1 MGEATVGCGW
11 SPTTTRLCVRSRL
24 IIANVP
30 PPNDPR
36 PGADAHTLR
45 APGRSR
51 VFGYR
56 RFRFQVTR
64 GPDRRRECASSDDE
78 PELSVGTAPGNHLVL
93 TDPLISRH
101 HLVVT
106 STPRGFH
113 LRDLGSTNGTL
124 IAGCRIESAY
134 LEPGTQIRIGETSL
148 SFSVLDEKA
157 YVPLSQEGSFG
168 ALLGESP
175 AMRRIFEM
183 LPRISG
189 SDTTVLIEGETGTGK
204 GVLAEAIHE
213 ASPRARGPFAV
224 VDCGSIPHSLIES
237 ELFGHER
244 GAFTGADERRIG
256 ALESASGGTLFLDE
270 IGELPRELQPKLLRA
285 LEERA
290 IRRVGSTAPVKL
302 DVRIV
307 AATNRDLRL
316 AVNQGEFRSDLYYR
330 LNVVRLWI
338 PPLRERRED
347 IAPLVARFAEE
358 MNSEPAEMPGQL
370 MARWQARDWPGN
382 VRELRNAV
390 ERAIL
395 LGDQS
400 LLDEAAGRGG
410 GTSAAADMEADVPFR
425 VAKERTIARWE
436 RDYLARLLQGAGG
449 NVSAAA
455 RTARMDRKYLI
466 GLIRRYKLAAREE

>member
-1 MGEATVGCGW
+1 LWGIAHNPRGD
-11 SPTTTRLCVRSRL
+11 RYRL
-24 IIANVP
+24 IITAVSSQNGP
-30 PPNDPR
+30 P

-51 VFGYR
+51 VYGYR

-64 GPDRRRECASSDDE
+64 GPDRRRECESSEED
-78 PELSVGTAPGNHLVL
+78 PELSVGTAPGNQLAL
-93 TDPLISRH
+93 TDPMVSRH

-106 STPRGFH
+106 ASPRGFH
-113 LRDLGSTNGTL
+113 LRDLGSTNGTW

-134 LEPGTQIRIGETSL
+134 LESGAQLRIGDTTL
-148 SFSVLDEKA
+148 TFSGLDEKA
-157 YVPLSQEGSFG
+157 YVPLSQEGNFG

-183 LPRISG
+183 LPRISS
-189 SDTTVLIEGETGTGK
+189 SDTTILIEGETGTGK
-204 GVLAEAIHE
+204 GALAEAIHE
-213 ASPRARGPFAV
+213 ASPRSSGPFMV

-256 ALESASGGTLFLDE
+256 ALESASHGTLFLDE

-302 DVRIV
+302 DVRVV

-316 AVNQGEFRSDLYYR
+316 AVNQGTFRPDLYYR

-347 IAPLVARFAEE
+347 IAPLVARFFEE
-358 MNSEPAEMPGQL
+358 MGSQRTEMPEQA
-370 MARWQARDWPGN
+370 MALWQAREWPGN

-395 LGDQS
+395 LGDRD
-400 LLDEAAGRGG
+400 LVEEAAERGGRDPSAAEPGRG
-410 GTSAAADMEADVPFR
+410 VPFR
-425 VAKERTIARWE
+425 IAKELIIARWE
-436 RDYLARLLQGAGG
+436 RDYLARLLESSGG

-455 RTARMDRKYLI
+455 RAARMDRKYLI
-466 GLIRRYKLAAREE
+466 GLIRRYQLTAGED